1 MAIQAASQH
10 LSYIQVNPKQGTI
23 GVPAIHLRKLAQD
36 KNKVNFME
44 VKPPYT
50 RYKCVSVLD
59 IFSGWVKAFATQRE
73 TAVATVK
80 TLLCEI
86 IPRFQFPLSV
96 RSDKDLPYFDHISD
110 GQEGLDVTWEL
121 HCAH

>member
-1 MAIQAASQH
+1 
-10 LSYIQVNPKQGTI
+10 
-23 GVPAIHLRKLAQD
+23 
-36 KNKVNFME
+36 ME

-59 IFSGWVKAFATQRE
+59 IFSGWVNAFATQRE

-96 RSDKDLPYFDHISD
+96 RSDNDLPYFDHISD

-121 HCAH
+121 HCAHRPQSAGQVKCMNQTTKSALSKLILKNC